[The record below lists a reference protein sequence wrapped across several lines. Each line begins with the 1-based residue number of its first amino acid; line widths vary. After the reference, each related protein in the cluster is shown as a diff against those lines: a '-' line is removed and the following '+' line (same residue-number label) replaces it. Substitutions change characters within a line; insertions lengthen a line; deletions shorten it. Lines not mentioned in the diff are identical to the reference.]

1 MTEIDNPND
10 AASTTFEDLGGSR
23 FDTALQRNRSFAA
36 AGGHRGGVVVPN
48 LGLIVVTC
56 LDPRTDPALFLGLG
70 LSDAIVERNVGG
82 RVTPEVI
89 NDIFFLAQIGD
100 LMGSDGLLYEV
111 AIIHHNQ
118 CGTGFLANDEFR
130 QSYAD
135 RIGVDQS
142 GLVQKAVLDPEST
155 VVSDVELLRSLFP
168 NPARIAVSGHV
179 YDVETGLVE
188 TIAPVEQ

>member
-1 MTEIDNPND
+1 MTELDKQNEATPTTSGNP
-10 AASTTFEDLGGSR
+10 EGSR

-36 AGGHRGGVVVPN
+36 ADGHRGGGVVPN
-48 LGLIVVTC
+48 LGLIVITC
-56 LDPRTDPALFLGLG
+56 LDPRTDPAVFLGLG

-89 NDIFFLAQIGD
+89 NDIYFLAQIGE
-100 LMGSDGLLYEV
+100 LMGSEGLLYEV

-130 QSYAD
+130 RRYAD

-142 GLVQKAVLDPEST
+142 GLVAKAVLDPEVT
-155 VVSDVELLRSLFP
+155 VVSDVELLRSVFAD
-168 NPARIAVSGHV
+168 PARVAVSGHV
-179 YDVETGLVE
+179 YDVETGLVT
-188 TIAPVEQ
+188 TIVPVEP

>member
-1 MTEIDNPND
+1 MTEIDEAND
-10 AASTTFEDLGGSR
+10 TASTTFGGPAGSR
-23 FDTALQRNRSFAA
+23 FDTALERNRSFAA
-36 AGGHRGGVVVPN
+36 AGGQLGGVVVPN

-89 NDIFFLAQIGD
+89 NDIFFLAQIGE

-142 GLVQKAVLDPEST
+142 SLVDKAVLDPKAT
-155 VVSDVELLRSLFP
+155 VVSDVELLRSVFP

-179 YDVETGLVE
+179 YDVETGVVE
-188 TIAPVEQ
+188 TIAPVER